1 MAEQRTSKLKM
12 KPHPVIGCQVSPEIR
27 EQIKLLAVKQTR
39 SPSKQLERLALLGL
53 VVMKHVGDVTE
64 TQLAS
69 ILQNQQNGDKR

>member
-1 MAEQRTSKLKM
+1 
-12 KPHPVIGCQVSPEIR
+12 
-27 EQIKLLAVKQTR
+27 
-39 SPSKQLERLALLGL
+39 LERLALLGL